1 MSSSVDA
8 VLVLASCTDTAL
20 LCSRRCLDSAL
31 RLRSTSMSRSPGVS
45 LVRSYLSLALL
56 PFVRVTGCLVMPIGF
71 VRRRR
76 LVGSVGL
83 ARSCASIPR
92 RQTCHSKRRIL
103 FGAGFSISSDGHIQ
117 GRYEYNK
124 IYKGRL
130 AHAIL
135 YPFRVSCLI
144 GREVGCKMS
153 EFISLRGPAIAC
165 KTTQIIAGSK
175 TSSSSKED
183 LSKSPRPRSGSQKVP
198 RLLGNKDF

>member
-56 PFVRVTGCLVMPIGF
+56 PFVRVTGCLVIPIGF

-130 AHAIL
+130 AHTIPLSRQLSVWYEIVDGRFYLPQRARGMMRARTSTCCVGGL
-135 YPFRVSCLI
+135 VGLTNSAYSYESLARLASYP
-144 GREVGCKMS
+144 
-153 EFISLRGPAIAC
+153 
-165 KTTQIIAGSK
+165 
-175 TSSSSKED
+175 
-183 LSKSPRPRSGSQKVP
+183 
-198 RLLGNKDF
+198 